1 MKVRNILKVGSVV
14 FGVSSILLVLAP
26 RTFLTLLGLETNN
39 GIDWSMRMIGIT
51 VFALAGNMWFNSKQ
65 SESANLKGVGIV
77 MSVSAMA
84 LAVVTLMIPTE
95 LTWFS
100 YIYATTGALFSI
112 AYLLALVRGPR

>member
-1 MKVRNILKVGSVV
+1 
-14 FGVSSILLVLAP
+14 
-26 RTFLTLLGLETNN
+26 
-39 GIDWSMRMIGIT
+39 MRMIGIT

-100 YIYATTGALFSI
+100 YLYAAIGAGFSV
-112 AYLLALVRGPR
+112 AYMITLLRKKIS